1 MEICRDVVGK
11 CTGRSDV
18 GYLIL
23 SIVGCAAE
31 FVWKIV
37 IPLYE
42 GIGRE
47 LKYNSMVVG
56 ETTARK
62 EISADTA
69 TWYKTGRR

>member
-1 MEICRDVVGK
+1 MLEESALGEEMEICRDVVGK
-11 CTGRSDV
+11 ITRRSDV

-42 GIGRE
+42 G
-47 LKYNSMVVG
+47 
-56 ETTARK
+56 A
-62 EISADTA
+62 
-69 TWYKTGRR
+69 